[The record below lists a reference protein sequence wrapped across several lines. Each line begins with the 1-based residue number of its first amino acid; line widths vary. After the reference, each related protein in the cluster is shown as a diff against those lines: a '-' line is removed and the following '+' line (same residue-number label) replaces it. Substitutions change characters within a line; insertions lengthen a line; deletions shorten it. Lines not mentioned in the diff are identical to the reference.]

1 MACPTAALDL
11 TGDATDENE
20 LTEKPVEGLGVDF
33 SETPARPSV
42 KGSFEEQWI
51 AKANDLTS

>member
-42 KGSFEEQWI
+42 KGSFEEQ
-51 AKANDLTS
+51 